1 MVTTTHAQ
9 STNVD
14 LGSSQ
19 LPEIVT
25 QVLIVGAGVAGLS
38 FAAMLAALDIKVFA
52 IAKHSGTAPAPRAH
66 VTNQRTMEIF
76 RDMGIEQ
83 RIQAAGTCMPEIG
96 NMVMATS
103 LTGREIGRY
112 SCYGGGDHQL
122 TDFATASPSKMWNT
136 AQNNME
142 PILLQRAREKGADVR
157 FYHELVDIQQ
167 SDEGV
172 IARVRERTS
181 QGEYIVRARYA
192 VGADGARST
201 VAQKVGFGFI
211 GEPGLM
217 HMISSWVEMDLTQYV
232 AHRPA
237 CIYLMLQPGDAYWV
251 GSGTCILKKPWDE
264 WVVNRQYNA
273 ADGEPDMSDEAI
285 IAHARS
291 ALAIPD
297 SLPIRVKHKG
307 KWQVNHVV
315 ATEYRHGRIF
325 LAGDAAHRHPPAS
338 GLGSN
343 TCVQDAYNLSWKL
356 AAVIKGQAGEEILKS
371 YNQERQPVGKQI
383 VDHAIETLH
392 DMATLPTALGFE
404 RGQSRQEG
412 FAKLDELF
420 SDADGAAE
428 RREFLRKTI
437 DRGNRRSNPLG
448 VHLGHRYANSVAVV
462 DDGTPFPEYERDP
475 VLFYHPTT
483 HPGAYIPHAWIEIDK
498 KRISVLDIFEH
509 GSFGLVVGIG
519 GKPWEE
525 AAAIIRQELGIHLPV
540 YSVGKCCHY
549 SDVLGEW
556 SSRRE
561 VSDRGALLVRP
572 DRHIGWRSFDR
583 PQDPTAV
590 LRSALRQVLSRK

>member
-1 MVTTTHAQ
+1 MVTALRTQPTH
-9 STNVD
+9 D
-14 LGSSQ
+14 DPKSSK
-19 LPEIVT
+19 LPEIET
-25 QVLIVGAGVAGLS
+25 EVLIVGAGVAGLS

-66 VTNQRTMEIF
+66 VTNQRTMEVF
-76 RDMGIEQ
+76 RDMGIEE
-83 RIQAAGTCMPEIG
+83 RIQGAGTCMPEIG

-103 LTGREIGRY
+103 LTGMEIGRY
-112 SCYGGGDHQL
+112 NCYGGGDHQL
-122 TDFATASPSKMWNT
+122 TDFAKASPSKMWNT

-142 PILLQRAREKGADVR
+142 PILLHRAREKGADIR
-157 FYHELVDIQQ
+157 FYHELIDIQQ

-172 IARVRERTS
+172 VARVRERTS
-181 QGEYIVRARYA
+181 QGEYIVRAHYA
-192 VGADGARST
+192 VAADGARST
-201 VAQKVGFGFI
+201 VAQKLGFGFI

-217 HMISSWVEMDLTQYV
+217 HMISSWVEMDLAQYV

-315 ATEYRHGRIF
+315 ATEYRQGRVF

-356 AAVIKGQAGEEILKS
+356 AAVIKGQAGEGILES
-371 YNQERQPVGKQI
+371 YNQERQPIGKQI

-392 DMATLPTALGFE
+392 DMAALPGALGFE
-404 RGQSRQEG
+404 RGQSRDEG
-412 FAKLDELF
+412 FAKLNELF
-420 SDADGAAE
+420 SDADGAAD
-428 RREFLRKTI
+428 RRETLRKTI

-448 VHLGHRYANSVAVV
+448 VHLGQRYANSVAVV

-483 HPGAYIPHAWIEIDK
+483 HPGAHIPHAWIELNK

-509 GSFGLVVGIG
+509 GCFGLVVGIG
-519 GKPWEE
+519 GEAWKE
-525 AAAIIRQELGIHLPV
+525 AAAVVSQELGVKLPV
-540 YSVGKCCHY
+540 YFVGQCCMY

-556 SSRRE
+556 TSRRE

-583 PQDPTAV
+583 PQNPTAV
-590 LRSALRQVLSRK
+590 LRSALQQVLSRK

>member
-1 MVTTTHAQ
+1 MVATTNSE
-9 STNVD
+9 STRFD
-14 LGSSQ
+14 TQSSQ
-19 LPEIVT
+19 LPEIET
-25 QVLIVGAGVAGLS
+25 DVLIVGAGVSGLS
-38 FAAMLAALDIKVFA
+38 FAAMLAALNVKVFA

-76 RDMGIEQ
+76 RDMGIEEL
-83 RIQAAGTCMPEIG
+83 IQAAGTCMPEIG

-103 LTGREIGRY
+103 LTGMEIGRY
-112 SCYGGGDHQL
+112 GCYGGGDHQL
-122 TDFATASPSKMWNT
+122 TDFAKASPSKMWNT
-136 AQNNME
+136 PQNNME
-142 PILLQRAREKGADVR
+142 PILLHRAREKGADIR

-172 IARVRERTS
+172 VARVRERTS

-201 VAQKVGFGFI
+201 VAQKIGFGFV
-211 GEPGLM
+211 GGARTYAYDNPVMRTGLVREPVSSRSPGTSGLS
-217 HMISSWVEMDLTQYV
+217 IDSTTPLT
-232 AHRPA
+232 
-237 CIYLMLQPGDAYWV
+237 
-251 GSGTCILKKPWDE
+251 
-264 WVVNRQYNA
+264 
-273 ADGEPDMSDEAI
+273 GEPDMSDEAI

-325 LAGDAAHRHPPAS
+325 LSGDAAHRHPPAS

-356 AAVIKGQAGEEILKS
+356 AAVIKGQAGEGILES
-371 YNQERQPVGKQI
+371 YNQERQPIGKQI

-392 DMATLPTALGFE
+392 DMALLPGALGFE
-404 RGQSRQEG
+404 RGQSRDDG
-412 FAKLDELF
+412 FAKLEELF
-420 SDADGAAE
+420 SDADGASE

-437 DRGNRRSNPLG
+437 NRGNRRSNPLG
-448 VHLGHRYANSVAVV
+448 VHLGHRYANSVAVA

-483 HPGAYIPHAWIEIDK
+483 HPGAYIPHAWIELNK

-525 AAAIIRQELGIHLPV
+525 AAAVVSKELGVKLPV
-540 YSVGKCCHY
+540 YFVGQGCTY
-549 SDVLGEW
+549 ADVLAEW
-556 SSRRE
+556 TDRRE
-561 VSDRGALLVRP
+561 ISDRGALLVRP

-583 PQDPTAV
+583 PQDPTAT